1 MKDKKGYRKISK
13 RLKRKHHNVVRRY
26 HWQDGAIAV
35 LMTLLGL
42 SVIIGIGISIGTMAS
57 YLWECFSYVYTNQ

>member
-13 RLKRKHHNVVRRY
+13 RLKREYYNAVRRY
-26 HWQDGAIAV
+26 YWQDGAIAV

-42 SVIIGIGISIGTMAS
+42 SVIIGAGISIGVTVN